1 MQRLAS
7 MRFLGKSQPDD
18 RAPSSSLPV
27 NAADKARGWILD
39 KHLSIAEGMFAFV
52 RDFVVSL
59 DQTLENINVLV
70 DIVRSMDAQLMA
82 FDTESQTGFGET
94 KIQVWALAVGIKVA
108 VPEVSKELKQHLEEL
123 DSIRQA
129 TANARAELQKKIL
142 VSKDIQDLRAEREKL
157 LGGTS
162 DTLKKA
168 SSSATLSPQKRQQ
181 LEKSEKKITEVRQM
195 VEELDR
201 GIDVQVQRGR
211 TSLMTLINGIAQ
223 AVSCGWYVSTGAVV
237 CRSIQWAEARE
248 ASTSPDGKGAEASSA
263 APADQPRRGAS
274 DVWGERRGYARLPF
288 IPPSSEFDPAHPLSE
303 DVSMP
308 KPSGLA
314 YSFSVNGTAVPR
326 IGSTRSTDS
335 GVVREADAELDDW
348 LQAQPVKHLK
358 ELLQT
363 HGLTDKGCV
372 EKSDLVA
379 KLRKYVPASRIRDG
393 LSAVWNRSEI
403 SGEMSVA
410 ADVSPSPAGSMEAA
424 TSQQAGIGSVPPVPT
439 EAAAQDE
446 GDQDLEQEP
455 NEPPPAPPPEEPP
468 SKDDEE
474 SSLGGVLHEDVPKE
488 AAQPAQGAQEE
499 VAATG
504 EVPSL
509 PKAQSIIVSL

>member
-18 RAPSSSLPV
+18 RAPPASLSIS
-27 NAADKARGWILD
+27 AADKARGWILD

-82 FDTESQTGFGET
+82 FDTESHTGFGET

-108 VPEVSKELKQHLEEL
+108 VPEVSKELKKHLEEL

-142 VSKDIQDLRAEREKL
+142 VAKDIQDLRAEREKL
-157 LGGTS
+157 
-162 DTLKKA
+162 KKA
-168 SSSATLSPQKRQQ
+168 SSSATVSPQKRQQ
-181 LEKSEKKITEVRQM
+181 LEKSEKKLTEVRQM

-248 ASTSPDGKGAEASSA
+248 ASTSPDGKGAEAPSA

-314 YSFSVNGTAVPR
+314 YSFSVNGTTVPR

-393 LSAVWNRSEI
+393 LSAVWNHSEI

-410 ADVSPSPAGSMEAA
+410 ADVSPSPAGSGKAA
-424 TSQQAGIGSVPPVPT
+424 TSQQAGKGCTPPIPT

-455 NEPPPAPPPEEPP
+455 NEPPPAPPPKEPP
-468 SKDDEE
+468 SKDEE
-474 SSLGGVLHEDVPKE
+474 SSLGVLDEDAPKE
-488 AAQPAQGAQEE
+488 AAQPAQEAQEE

-504 EVPSL
+504 EVPLL
-509 PKAQSIIVSL
+509 PKAKSIIVSL